1 MKFAGEILLIMFL
14 AIGVWVTPAIVY
26 ALDLEQAK
34 AQGLVGE
41 QPDGYLGVVKATP
54 EVVAL
59 VADINKKR
67 RAAYEDIARKN
78 GITVEQVAVLAG
90 EKAIARTAQGS
101 FIRTPDG
108 RWIRK

>member
-1 MKFAGEILLIMFL
+1 MKLTREILLIMFL
-14 AIGVWVTPAIVY
+14 AINAWGIPAITY

-54 EVVAL
+54 EAVAL
-59 VADINKKR
+59 AADINKKR

-90 EKAIARTAQGS
+90 EKAIARTAPGNY
-101 FIRTPDG
+101 IRTPDG